1 MAAIDPSAPAE
12 SDAAGDAD
20 TPARATLKLI
30 RQPPG
35 MDDEDDSE
43 GESDEEDYL
52 NALLG
57 GADSEDE
64 DDEDESSDDEEE
76 VNGGPSDPAKSKKA
90 RKEAAVEQLKQALAN
105 EESMELDGPNGVNG
119 ISPKGNKGKAKA
131 TGDEEDSDDDDEDD
145 DDEDLELEE
154 FVICTLDTGK
164 VCCWM
169 LPLFPEGDTDLSAEL
184 STASRPHHCRG

>member
-1 MAAIDPSAPAE
+1 MAAIDPTAPAE
-12 SDAAGDAD
+12 LDGAADDD

-30 RQPPG
+30 RQPPD

-43 GESDEEDYL
+43 GDSDEEDYL

-57 GADSEDE
+57 GADSDDE
-64 DDEDESSDDEEE
+64 DDEDESSEEEEEEE

-90 RKEAAVEQLKQALAN
+90 RKNAAVEQLKQALAN
-105 EESMELDGPNGVNG
+105 EEGMELDGPHGVNG
-119 ISPKGNKGKAKA
+119 ISPKSNKGKGKA
-131 TGDEEDSDDDDEDD
+131 TSDEEDSDEDE

-164 VCCWM
+164 VRCRTHPM
-169 LPLFPEGDTDLSAEL
+169 LTIDLHLLAEL
-184 STASRPHHCRG
+184 STAPRPHDRRG

>member
-12 SDAAGDAD
+12 LDGAADAD
-20 TPARATLKLI
+20 TPASATLKLI

-35 MDDEDDSE
+35 MGDDDDSE

-64 DDEDESSDDEEE
+64 DDEDDSSDEEEE

-90 RKEAAVEQLKQALAN
+90 RKDAAVEQLKQALAN

-119 ISPKGNKGKAKA
+119 DSTKSNKGKAKA
-131 TGDEEDSDDDDEDD
+131 TGEEEDSDDDYDD

-164 VCCWM
+164 VC
-169 LPLFPEGDTDLSAEL
+169 G
-184 STASRPHHCRG
+184 

>member
-1 MAAIDPSAPAE
+1 MLYSQFRITMAAIDPSAPAE
-12 SDAAGDAD
+12 LDGAANAD

-35 MDDEDDSE
+35 MGDDDDSE

-57 GADSEDE
+57 GADSEDD
-64 DDEDESSDDEEE
+64 DDEDESSDEEE
-76 VNGGPSDPAKSKKA
+76 EDVNGGPSDPAKSKKA
-90 RKEAAVEQLKQALAN
+90 RKDAAVEQLKQALAN

-119 ISPKGNKGKAKA
+119 IVPKSNKGKAKA
-131 TGDEEDSDDDDEDD
+131 TGEEEDSNEDDDDDE
-145 DDEDLELEE
+145 DEDLELEE

-164 VCCWM
+164 VC
-169 LPLFPEGDTDLSAEL
+169 G
-184 STASRPHHCRG
+184 

>member
-1 MAAIDPSAPAE
+1 MYYDKVSCMELLIVLYRQFRITMAAIDPSAPAE
-12 SDAAGDAD
+12 IDETADAD

-35 MDDEDDSE
+35 MDDHDDSE

-64 DDEDESSDDEEE
+64 DDEDESSDEEE
-76 VNGGPSDPAKSKKA
+76 VNGGPSDPAKSKKG
-90 RKEAAVEQLKQALAN
+90 RKDAAVEQLKQALAN
-105 EESMELDGPNGVNG
+105 DESMELDVPNGVNG
-119 ISPKGNKGKAKA
+119 ALPKSNKGKAKA
-131 TGDEEDSDDDDEDD
+131 TGEEEDSDDDDDEDD

-154 FVICTLDTGK
+154 FVICTLDPGK
-164 VCCWM
+164 V
-169 LPLFPEGDTDLSAEL
+169 
-184 STASRPHHCRG
+184 RG